1 MAKRTQRPIRV
12 DDEVV
17 RDIANQDPNKVRLGD
32 MAPVF
37 VRTGDKVIC
46 DIASVDQ
53 GKVRL
58 GDLAPT
64 FAPKK

>member
-1 MAKRTQRPIRV
+1 MAKSTQRTILAG
-12 DDEVV
+12 DEVV
-17 RDIANQDPNKVRLGD
+17 SDIANRDQNKVCLGD

-64 FAPKK
+64 FAPRK

>member
-1 MAKRTQRPIRV
+1 MAKTTQRAIRDV
-12 DDEVV
+12 VV
-17 RDIANQDPNKVRLGD
+17 RNIADRDQNKVCLGD
-32 MAPVF
+32 TTPVF
-37 VRTGDKVIC
+37 VRTGDKVIS